1 MRFII
6 AQQGALWHGAHV
18 LTDARKDELR
28 RFAEHLADLA
38 GEVVR
43 THHAKA
49 TVEVETKADGS
60 PVTVADKE
68 SERVMREAIRATY
81 PDHGIVGEEF
91 GTDRPDA
98 EFCWV
103 LDPVD
108 GTKSFVARVP
118 LFTILVG
125 LRFQGQPLLGVIDQP
140 VLRERAVGDGKTATF
155 NGKPTRV
162 VDSPLGSAVLLTTD
176 AENIARAH
184 PSAQWS
190 SLAQQANFCRTWGDG
205 YGHMM
210 VAAGRAHVMADPIM
224 NPWDLVPVLP
234 VLRGAGATVTAWDG
248 GDPVA
253 AGNVIAAAPRLH
265 AEVLRAL
272 RG

>member
-1 MRFII
+1 M
-6 AQQGALWHGAHV
+6 
-18 LTDARKDELR
+18 LTDARKDEFR
-28 RFAEHLADLA
+28 RFAERLADLA
-38 GEVVR
+38 GDVVR
-43 THHAKA
+43 AHHAKP

-68 SERVMREAIRATY
+68 SERVMREAIRAAY

-91 GTDRPDA
+91 GADRAEA

-125 LRFQGQPLLGVIDQP
+125 LRYQGQPLIGVIDQP
-140 VLRERAVGDGKTATF
+140 VLRERAVGDGFTATF
-155 NGKPTRV
+155 NGRTTRV
-162 VDSPLGSAVLLTTD
+162 VDAPLGSAVLLTTD

-184 PSAQWS
+184 PSARWS
-190 SLAQQANFCRTWGDG
+190 ALAQSANFCRTWGDG

-253 AGNVIAAAPRLH
+253 AGNVVAAAPRLH